1 MTKILLCPV
10 LETDLKILFE
20 QQLDREAVAMSAY
33 PPKDSGEFMRH
44 WEGILKNKAIIA
56 RTILYKD
63 KLAGHIICWKEGK
76 YEQRVGYW
84 IGKQFWGR
92 GIATSALQEFLAQV
106 KIRPLIPTRLWVKNP
121 GPVEVS
127 RIAAHT
133 TSITGKATSN
143 IAPAITTSPRRLS
156 RALAGS
162 CNSVKP
168 DDKANQ
174 PELR

>member
-1 MTKILLCPV
+1 MLEYHTKTPHHKRDLPNNMAKILIRPV

-33 PPKDSGEFMRH
+33 PSKDSGEFMRH

-56 RTILYKD
+56 RTIVYKD
-63 KLAGHIICWKEGK
+63 KIAGHIICWREGK

-106 KIRPLIPTRLWVKNP
+106 KVRPLYAEVANHNPASKRVLEKN
-121 GPVEVS
+121 GFTLLDEG
-127 RIAAHT
+127 AK
-133 TSITGKATSN
+133 ITVYKLNA
-143 IAPAITTSPRRLS
+143 
-156 RALAGS
+156 
-162 CNSVKP
+162 
-168 DDKANQ
+168 
-174 PELR
+174 